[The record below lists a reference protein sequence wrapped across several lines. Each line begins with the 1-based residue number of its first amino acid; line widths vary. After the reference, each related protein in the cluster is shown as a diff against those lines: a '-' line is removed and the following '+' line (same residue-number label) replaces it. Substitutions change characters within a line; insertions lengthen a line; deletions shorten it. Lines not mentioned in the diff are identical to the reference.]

1 MQALSL
7 EKCLHSSA
15 AVLRRL
21 PWVSFP
27 ALFGVALSL
36 PAAFPEPNQ
45 TTVACANDSRGCVT
59 SELAGTVTARSGTR
73 LRLVTDLGNVTIHAA
88 NSSNVSYRVH
98 LEADASQKDA
108 QQLVKE
114 FKVSSMQ
121 LPGGVVLK
129 GQSGG
134 KECSGRLW
142 VTMDVYV
149 PATYSLEVSTGGGN
163 IVTDDVGGRATL
175 TTTGGNITTGNIR
188 GSAHLQTRGG
198 HILVKN
204 VAGDLTAETGGGHI
218 AAGTVG
224 GNAWLH
230 TIGGHIR
237 VTSVAGLA
245 HLETGGGNVAL
256 EHSGAQLVAETSGGQ
271 IDVGDAAGIVRAK
284 TDGGGIR
291 LSRVSGPTN
300 LDAPDGSIYLT
311 QVDSAVQATTHTG
324 GITAWFVAAS
334 RQANTSEF
342 SSGDGDIVVYLP
354 RDLPVT
360 IDARIQKGTEH
371 HVIVDPAFPLKMSYD
386 DSPTGSR
393 SLHAQGALNG
403 GGELVRLRTVSGDI
417 HVVVSDMNQQIE
429 IYKQQMQELQHRLE
443 SQLDMR

>member
-1 MQALSL
+1 MQVLNL
-7 EKCLHSSA
+7 GNYLPNSA
-15 AVLRRL
+15 AILRRL
-21 PWVSFP
+21 PWVSLV
-27 ALFGVALSL
+27 ATFGIALSL

-45 TTVACANDSRGCVT
+45 TTVACSNDSRGCVT
-59 SELAGTVTARSGTR
+59 SELTGTVATHPGER
-73 LRLVTDLGNVTIHAA
+73 LRLVTDLGNVAVHAT
-88 NSSNVSYRVH
+88 NSTKVSYHVH

-114 FKVSSMQ
+114 FKVNSVET
-121 LPGGVVLK
+121 PGGVILK
-129 GQSGG
+129 GQSPG

-149 PATYSLEVSTGGGN
+149 PANYNLEVSTGGGN

-188 GSAHLQTRGG
+188 GSAHLQTSGG
-198 HILVKN
+198 HIMVKN
-204 VAGDLTAETGGGHI
+204 VGGDLTAETGGGHI
-218 AAGTVG
+218 AAGAVA

-256 EHSGAQLVAETSGGQ
+256 EHSGAQLVAETAGGQ

-386 DSPTGSR
+386 DSPAGSR
-393 SLHAQGALNG
+393 SLRAQGALNG
-403 GGELVRLRTVSGDI
+403 GGELLRLRTISGDI
-417 HVVVSDMNQQIE
+417 HVVVSNMNQQIE
-429 IYKQQMQELQHRLE
+429 IYRQQMQELQQRLE